1 MLSAFNAFAFTRPH
15 TYNRTTNDYS
25 AFYGD
30 YDDYGDDD
38 DEVTGRVLIIQPF
51 SIFFLFIYIVI
62 IITQF
67 ICMLWHRWV
76 KSLFNHF
83 NHTRFT

>member
-1 MLSAFNAFAFTRPH
+1 MLSAFNAFAFTRAH
-15 TYNRTTNDYS
+15 TYNRTTSSTKDYN

-30 YDDYGDDD
+30 YDDYGDD

-67 ICMLWHRWV
+67 ICMLWHR
-76 KSLFNHF
+76 
-83 NHTRFT
+83 